1 MEHFL
6 NYFNGQL
13 AKASSANRGSFV
25 FGLGKGFATFNLI
38 CLTIHLSRDATSG
51 GGLVCWGDIPDY
63 AWHTCYVGGGFRLP
77 AALSGCS
84 DVGSDHDYGPVM
96 PFYRSAYIM
105 QTKLCVH

>member
-6 NYFNGQL
+6 KFVHSQL
-13 AKASSANRGSFV
+13 AKASSANRSCRGSFV
-25 FGLGKGFATFNLI
+25 FDLGKVFATFNLI
-38 CLTIHLSRDATSG
+38 CLTIHLGRDATSG

-84 DVGSDHDYGPVM
+84 DVGFAGDPVM
-96 PFYRSAYIM
+96 PFYRSAD
-105 QTKLCVH
+105 